1 MPDDQ
6 CLRIS
11 NEFASVEI
19 RLESSANGV
28 IAWFTDR
35 RSGASRQIDVLA
47 LEGLV
52 WAPDA
57 MLAAL
62 ADPVLFEL
70 PADQQCHVVWHPA
83 E

>member
-1 MPDDQ
+1 MPDDR

-11 NEFASVEI
+11 NEFASIEI
-19 RLESSANGV
+19 RLESSANGA
-28 IAWFTDR
+28 IALFTDR
-35 RSGASRQIDVLA
+35 RTGASRQVDVLA

-57 MLAAL
+57 ILAAL

-70 PADQQCHVVWHPA
+70 PTDQECHVVWHKP